1 MSGNNSEL
9 VLAPATAAT
18 GDATA
23 VLPAPRSLRAAIL
36 SGSVTLL
43 IGSGLVSVINLI
55 YNIVIA
61 RELGATGFGHAV
73 SIYTLLMLLSAVTL
87 SFQFVCSK
95 FVAKSNSLA
104 AKAAVYSVL
113 HRRSWQVGALVGTT
127 LALAS
132 PAISRYFNLPDPRL
146 IFLLAIGTTFFIP
159 LGVRRGLLQGMYDFR
174 RLSVNFIFEV
184 VVKLGATIA
193 LLALGFGVQGV
204 VAAVSASVVAAYL
217 SAGPGQ
223 QLKVVPQAGLPV
235 SFFEGL
241 QAIVFFVGQVI
252 INNVDILLV
261 KHFYPP
267 VEAGLYAA
275 VAVVG
280 RVVYMASWSVV
291 SSMFPLSAGVERPE
305 PYRRSVVI
313 TPLALVL
320 LIAALSLIGLRLLPN
335 VVWRGLF
342 GASFHL
348 GLQTRY
354 SSLPMLYV
362 AATSVYCLSVVLI
375 TYEMSR
381 KIASTGWLQL
391 AFSGAIGVGIYW
403 FHGSLHQVIMV
414 QVVLMLLMLVCV
426 SVPFLRLE
434 SVPYSES
441 TADPRNPPI
450 QKLQRISEDEVIA
463 EFLRNEFYHPEF
475 HRYWQRLEKI
485 VLAPDF
491 TDADQ
496 NALRR
501 ALLFRRRG
509 RMWRE
514 LPADT
519 QWWEVE
525 LEPADLARVR
535 IFPRS
540 HWRNIANGNFALAEI
555 AENIHTRARRGLGG
569 TFLSKIRS
577 LSTHLREGS
586 RDEKRLPT
594 VILMIGI
601 DERSPLT
608 IIEGNHRMVAATLL
622 SPQIVCQRFRF
633 VCGFSPRMEE
643 CCWYKTDISTLW
655 RYTKNTVRY
664 LSSDRDAALE
674 AMLFRIQQSQ
684 IHE

>member
-1 MSGNNSEL
+1 MSGNNSDL
-9 VLAPATAAT
+9 VLAPAIAT
-18 GDATA
+18 TGGATPA
-23 VLPAPRSLRAAIL
+23 FPAPRSLRAAIL

-43 IGSGLVSVINLI
+43 VGSGLVSVINLI

-61 RELGATGFGHAV
+61 RALGATGFGHAV
-73 SIYTLLMLLSAVTL
+73 SVYTLLMLLSAVTL

-95 FVAKSNSLA
+95 FVAKNTSLA

-113 HRRSWQVGALVGTT
+113 HRRSWQVGAIVGTT

-132 PAISRYFNLPDPRL
+132 PAISRYFNLPDPWL
-146 IFLLAIGTTFFIP
+146 IVLLAIGTTFYIP

-174 RLSVNFIFEV
+174 RLSANFIFEV

-193 LLALGFGVQGV
+193 LLALGIGVQGV

-217 SAGPGQ
+217 SAGPGH
-223 QLKVVPQAGLPV
+223 QLNVVPQPGLPV

-267 VEAGLYAA
+267 AEAGLYAA

-320 LIAALSLIGLRLLPN
+320 VIAALSLIGLRLLPN

-348 GLQTRY
+348 GLQTGY

-391 AFSGAIGVGIYW
+391 AFSGAIGVGIYR

-414 QVVLMLLMLVCV
+414 QVVLMLLLLVCV

-434 SVPYSES
+434 SVPYSEL
-441 TADPRNPPI
+441 TAEPGNPPI
-450 QKLQRISEDEVIA
+450 LKQRRISEDEVLA

-491 TDADQ
+491 TNADQ
-496 NALRR
+496 NVLRR

-525 LEPADLARVR
+525 LEPADLARVHV
-535 IFPRS
+535 FPRS
-540 HWRNIANGNFALAEI
+540 HWRKIANGNFALAEI
-555 AENIHTRARRGLGG
+555 ADNLRTRARRGLDG
-569 TFLSKIRS
+569 TFLSKVRS
-577 LSTHLREGS
+577 LSTHLREGI
-586 RDEKRLPT
+586 RDEKTTPT

-608 IIEGNHRMVAATLL
+608 IIEGNHRMVAAMLL
-622 SPQIVCQRFRF
+622 SPQTVCQRFRF

-655 RYTKNTVRY
+655 HYTKNTVRY
-664 LSSDRDAALE
+664 LTSDRDAALE
-674 AMLFRIQQSQ
+674 TLLFQIQQSQ
-684 IHE
+684 VHE